1 MLRRLIIVSLSC
13 LFCFY
18 LASATAQ
25 QAPEQ
30 TEIQSGG
37 ALFKISDG
45 HHTLY
50 LFGTIHVGTADFYPL
65 APQVMQA
72 LDRAPAVALELDPTK
87 LDSLQAAILQYGIYP
102 SGQSF
107 RTALSAPLQEQLLRV
122 LAQYQLAPES
132 IERMRPW
139 MIASLLTVQEAEG
152 LGFQSQLAVD
162 SYLADA
168 IRERHKPVIEL
179 EGAARQMALFAALS
193 PAQESLLLEDTI
205 KELNNAESATELKA
219 MAQCWRRG
227 DLKGLADL
235 LNDKHDDASFVA
247 TFTREVLLNQRNP
260 YLAERIA
267 ALLKQED
274 GIFAAIGMLHLTG
287 NDGVPALLQQRGL
300 MVERIE

>member
-1 MLRRLIIVSLSC
+1 
-13 LFCFY
+13 
-18 LASATAQ
+18 
-25 QAPEQ
+25 
-30 TEIQSGG
+30 
-37 ALFKISDG
+37 
-45 HHTLY
+45 
-50 LFGTIHVGTADFYPL
+50 
-65 APQVMQA
+65 
-72 LDRAPAVALELDPTK
+72 
-87 LDSLQAAILQYGIYP
+87 
-102 SGQSF
+102 
-107 RTALSAPLQEQLLRV
+107 
-122 LAQYQLAPES
+122 
-132 IERMRPW
+132 
-139 MIASLLTVQEAEG
+139 
-152 LGFQSQLAVD
+152 
-162 SYLADA
+162 
-168 IRERHKPVIEL
+168 
-179 EGAARQMALFAALS
+179 MALFAALS

-300 MVERIE
+300 KVERIE